1 MMFINLSTIEAA
13 DKQLS
18 AVYEQV
24 NNYVKAGVTTR
35 NDLLKVKLRQQE
47 LASNRLK
54 LENAKNVLLLL
65 LAQQIGKAGESID
78 IDTRSLQPQ
87 NPAEVLVATDE
98 AVQHREEMAL
108 LEKQVEANQWQVKL
122 QRGKYLPTV
131 AVGLMGY
138 NAGLGGFSDNVKSYM
153 YTNMTN
159 GLVFGTLSIPIMS
172 WWGGRHAIRRTQ
184 MKLQQA
190 QNEAQDARE
199 QLSVDIE
206 AAWSQLT
213 EAYKQVEIARTSV
226 EEAAENL
233 RMSTDQYNAGTE
245 TISDLLDAETL
256 NRQAR
261 NQLSE
266 AMATYQIRLADY
278 LRKTR

>member
-1 MMFINLSTIEAA
+1 
-13 DKQLS
+13 
-18 AVYEQV
+18 
-24 NNYVKAGVTTR
+24 
-35 NDLLKVKLRQQE
+35 
-47 LASNRLK
+47 
-54 LENAKNVLLLL
+54 
-65 LAQQIGKAGESID
+65 
-78 IDTRSLQPQ
+78 
-87 NPAEVLVATDE
+87 
-98 AVQHREEMAL
+98 
-108 LEKQVEANQWQVKL
+108 
-122 QRGKYLPTV
+122 
-131 AVGLMGY
+131 
-138 NAGLGGFSDNVKSYM
+138 
-153 YTNMTN
+153 MTN

-184 MKLQQA
+184 MKLLQA